1 VIEEEFVPNLIRAF
15 NYEKNSIENIQRMA
29 KLVGQITHKLSTF
42 SLHIKYQEQI
52 LTFYKWTTESE
63 DLLV

>member
-29 KLVGQITHKLSTF
+29 KLVG
-42 SLHIKYQEQI
+42 
-52 LTFYKWTTESE
+52 
-63 DLLV
+63 